1 MHTLDEIKMMSM
13 NMKEMIGN
21 SHQTVAQTSTSR
33 LNKSVEFGS
42 KAKFQ
47 KSRRHAQR
55 NLNKSIDVSS
65 SKHAESSKPRVKT
78 RAYDSSESGSG
89 LKDKVDL
96 NSIQKYFENFH
107 KKSKILL
114 EQLEKNVLGT
124 NKL

>member
-1 MHTLDEIKMMSM
+1 
-13 NMKEMIGN
+13 MKEIIGN
-21 SHQTVAQTSTSR
+21 SSHKVAQISPSR

-47 KSRRHAQR
+47 KSRRNGQR
-55 NLNKSIDVSS
+55 NLNRSTDGSS
-65 SKHAESSKPRVKT
+65 SKHAESSKARGQT
-78 RAYDSSESGSG
+78 RTYESSESRSYI
-89 LKDKVDL
+89 KDKVDL